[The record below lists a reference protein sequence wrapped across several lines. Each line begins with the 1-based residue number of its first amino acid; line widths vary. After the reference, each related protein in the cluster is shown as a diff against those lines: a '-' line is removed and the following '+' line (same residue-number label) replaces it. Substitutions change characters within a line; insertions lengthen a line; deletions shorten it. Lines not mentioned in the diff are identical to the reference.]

1 VFIGPGSW
9 VTPGVLQMEG
19 WGRWNPLLEV
29 LMWPSLPS
37 LVVEKKVHWVKL
49 VKIIDSLKE
58 KAYLMVLNKLMP
70 PTY

>member
-1 VFIGPGSW
+1 
-9 VTPGVLQMEG
+9 
-19 WGRWNPLLEV
+19 V